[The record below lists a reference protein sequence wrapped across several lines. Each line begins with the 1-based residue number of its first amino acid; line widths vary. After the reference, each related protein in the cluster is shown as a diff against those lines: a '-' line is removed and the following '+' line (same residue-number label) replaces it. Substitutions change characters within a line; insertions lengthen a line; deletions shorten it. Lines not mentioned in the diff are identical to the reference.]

1 MKKYEESKGS
11 TGGGDFRFSFLVST
25 VTGHRAAL
33 L

>member
-11 TGGGDFRFSFLVST
+11 TGGDFGLSFLVST